1 MNSQNSPL
9 QKSYIIIRSLN
20 CLLKLYHLFFKK
32 EKLLIIVWSNFR
44 RQFTVKLNS
53 SNIIQ
58 YICKPSSV
66 VSGADDVESNFLG
79 SYDET
84 PNLIKHLI

>member
-1 MNSQNSPL
+1 M
-9 QKSYIIIRSLN
+9 
-20 CLLKLYHLFFKK
+20 
-32 EKLLIIVWSNFR
+32 
-44 RQFTVKLNS
+44 KLNS

-66 VSGADDVESNFLG
+66 VSGADDVEPSFLG
-79 SYDET
+79 SYEET